1 MSETTREVLTT
12 LNKVLLRCW
21 ILWAVLQLI
30 TFGAVL
36 TIRDM
41 VHYFHA
47 MFGLSIHDSDL
58 ITAGYL
64 GMLKLLGAF
73 FFVPWLAIW
82 LVLKED

>member
-1 MSETTREVLTT
+1 MSEPTREVLTT

-36 TIRDM
+36 AMGDLA
-41 VHYFHA
+41 HYFHA

-58 ITAGYL
+58 ISAGYL
-64 GMLKLLGAF
+64 GMLKLLGAIF
-73 FFVPWLAIW
+73 IVLWLAIW
-82 LVLKED
+82 LVPKKD

>member
-1 MSETTREVLTT
+1 MSETTKEVLTT

-21 ILWAVLQLI
+21 ILWAGLQII

-36 TIRDM
+36 TMGDM

-47 MFGLSIHDSDL
+47 MFGLSIHDSHL

-64 GMLKLLGAF
+64 GMLKLLGAM
-73 FFVPWLAIW
+73 FFVVWLAIW
-82 LVLKED
+82 LVLRKN